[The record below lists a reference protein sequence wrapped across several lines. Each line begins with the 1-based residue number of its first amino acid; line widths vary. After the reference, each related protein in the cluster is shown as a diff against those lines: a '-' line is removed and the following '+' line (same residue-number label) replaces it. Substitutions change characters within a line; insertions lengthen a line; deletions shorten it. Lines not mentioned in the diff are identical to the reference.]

1 MKEKILI
8 SKKEIDAKIRELAQ
22 HIDADYANDE
32 LVCLG
37 ILNGA
42 VVFFSDLVRQISIKI
57 YCGFVGFS
65 SYENNINT
73 HNLKYTLPLT
83 VDVKNKHVLIV
94 EDIIDTGISISN
106 SHIYNRLIDLGALSV
121 KLCAL
126 LSKPSKQIDISVKID
141 YLGFE
146 IPDIYVYGY
155 GMDNNGLYRNLDCI
169 KFLE

>member
-8 SKKEIDAKIRELAQ
+8 SREEIDVKVRELATC
-22 HIDADYANDE
+22 ISADYADNE

-42 VVFFSDLVRQISIKI
+42 VVFFSDLIRQISIDI

-83 VDVKNKHVLIV
+83 VDVKDKHVLVV
-94 EDIIDTGISISN
+94 EDIIDTGVSISR
-106 SHIYNRLIDLGALSV
+106 SQIYTKLFELGALSV

-126 LSKPSKQIDISVKID
+126 LSKPSKRIDYSAKID